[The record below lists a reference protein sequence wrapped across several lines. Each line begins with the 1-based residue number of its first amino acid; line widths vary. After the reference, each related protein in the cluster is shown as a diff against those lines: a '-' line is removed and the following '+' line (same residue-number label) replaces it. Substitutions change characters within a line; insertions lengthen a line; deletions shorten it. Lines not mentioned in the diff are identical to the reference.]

1 MLALDSAFWWYA
13 SRASGIVLWLLVAF
27 AVSWGLAVSSRL
39 VRRRGIPAWML
50 DLHKHLGTLTVVF
63 TGVHLASLWADSF
76 VEFGWRELFVPMAS
90 TWRAG
95 AVAWG
100 IVALYC
106 LVLVQGSSLV
116 MRRLPRTVWHA
127 IHMFSVPLFVTGTAH
142 GILAGSDW
150 HNRAVQWGFVIVSVN
165 IVWLATFRVLVPAKD
180 PATTDRLAVAR
191 EAAAAAKAAAAA
203 GRSPNADRA
212 VG

>member
-1 MLALDSAFWWYA
+1 MLAVESAFWWYA
-13 SRASGIVLWLLVAF
+13 SRASGIVLWLLVAV
-27 AVSWGLAVSSRL
+27 AVMWGLAVSSRL

-63 TGVHLASLWADSF
+63 TVVHLASLWADSF

-90 TWRAG
+90 TWRPG

-106 LVLVQGSSLV
+106 LVLVQGSSLF
-116 MRRLPRTVWHA
+116 MRRLPRKVWHA
-127 IHMFSVPLFVTGTAH
+127 VHMFSVPLFVTGTAH
-142 GILAGSDW
+142 GILAGADW
-150 HNRAVQWGFVIVSVN
+150 HNRLVQWGFVIVSVN

-203 GRSPNADRA
+203 ERARGADTA